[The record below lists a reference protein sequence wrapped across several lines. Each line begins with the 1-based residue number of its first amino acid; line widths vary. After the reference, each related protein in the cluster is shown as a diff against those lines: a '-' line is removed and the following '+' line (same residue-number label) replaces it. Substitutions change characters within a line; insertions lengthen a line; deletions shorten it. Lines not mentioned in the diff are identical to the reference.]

1 MALGQGAG
9 ESGAIQHTEQEK
21 HTKELHR
28 TVWNLPNHPVPTRG
42 RDSFHRTSL
51 LQALALNISG
61 MGQPRLHCSRMCICV
76 FCHFQVL
83 RSLCPC
89 SWSRFYLTL
98 RGGWASS
105 TMIPFLPD
113 LCCPKASLILFH
125 HWHQDSAG
133 QGGGYLAMRRRRE
146 STPCKCQ
153 RSGRGNIPTGS
164 QGSLTFCL
172 TDRKTK
178 VIQK

>member
-51 LQALALNISG
+51 LQALALNTSG

-83 RSLCPC
+83 KSLCPGLEHFKNGAATAPLF
-89 SWSRFYLTL
+89 SHVYLCFQ
-98 RGGWASS
+98 S
-105 TMIPFLPD
+105 LPGAEITVP
-113 LCCPKASLILFH
+113 LLMVQVLSHPEGRVGFQHHHSL
-125 HWHQDSAG
+125 
-133 QGGGYLAMRRRRE
+133 
-146 STPCKCQ
+146 P
-153 RSGRGNIPTGS
+153 P
-164 QGSLTFCL
+164 
-172 TDRKTK
+172 
-178 VIQK
+178 